1 VANKLSDKEKAI
13 LAFVR
18 DRVHENGFPPSIREI
33 CDEFGIR
40 STNGARYYLN
50 RLHEKGFIVRN
61 PRISRGIELIPRAI
75 EQVLEDPQEMGGLE
89 GIFKKGGVPLL
100 GRVAA
105 GAPILAEENVEEVL
119 YLDGFVAQH
128 RDLFALRVAGDSM
141 QNAGILDGDI
151 VVVRSQSDAKNG
163 DIVVALLDEEVTVKR
178 FHQSDEGVVL
188 LPENTAYDPIILS
201 PTHFARVQVL
211 GRVVAVLRRY
221 S

>member
-1 VANKLSDKEKAI
+1 MANPLTDKEKAI

-18 DRVHENGFPPSIREI
+18 DQVHENGFPPSIREV
-33 CDEFGIR
+33 CDEFGIK

-50 RLHEKGFIVRN
+50 RLHEKGYIIRN

-75 EQVLEDPQEMGGLE
+75 SHVLDAPEDVGGLE

-128 RDLFALRVAGDSM
+128 RDLFALRVTGDSM
-141 QNAGILDGDI
+141 QNAGILDDDI
-151 VVVRSQSDAKNG
+151 VVVRSQQDAKNG

-178 FHQSDEGVVL
+178 FHSSDQGMVL
-188 LPENTAYDPIILS
+188 LPENSAYTPIILS
-201 PTHFARVQVL
+201 PEHFARVQVL

-221 S
+221 R